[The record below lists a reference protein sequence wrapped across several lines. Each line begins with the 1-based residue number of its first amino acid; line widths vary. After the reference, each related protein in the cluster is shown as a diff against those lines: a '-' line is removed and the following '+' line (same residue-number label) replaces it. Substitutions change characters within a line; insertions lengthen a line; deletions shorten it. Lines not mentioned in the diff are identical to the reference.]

1 MTGVCCI
8 AGLHLTQPELG
19 WGILGFV
26 VRVLEAFRTANVW
39 ADPLP
44 PPCMPIRSANCSAAV
59 SANPKSPAAST
70 SAGPRCA
77 ASYHRRSVDMAT
89 KSNET
94 AREVYQIKIT
104 LLGTKPPIWRRLL
117 VPANLT
123 LAQLHD
129 VLQIAMG
136 WDDGHMH
143 EFRVGQRRFGW
154 PVPADR
160 FMRMPRTE
168 SERTARLSP
177 VRGRAGATMIYS
189 YDFSDSWEHS
199 IVLAKQPP
207 ADPSATY
214 PVCKDGELARP
225 PEGCGD
231 IPGFYD
237 RLDALSDPNHERQ
250 EELSDW
256 IGEDFDPQAFSL
268 DLVNRKLEPKRRR
281 ASTPND

>member
-1 MTGVCCI
+1 
-8 AGLHLTQPELG
+8 
-19 WGILGFV
+19 
-26 VRVLEAFRTANVW
+26 
-39 ADPLP
+39 
-44 PPCMPIRSANCSAAV
+44 
-59 SANPKSPAAST
+59 
-70 SAGPRCA
+70 
-77 ASYHRRSVDMAT
+77 MAT

-94 AREVYQIKIT
+94 AREVYQIKVT

-143 EFRVGQRRFGW
+143 EFRVGQRRFGR

-189 YDFSDSWEHS
+189 YDFGDSWEHS
-199 IVLAKQPP
+199 ICLLYTSRCV
-207 ADPSATY
+207 
-214 PVCKDGELARP
+214 
-225 PEGCGD
+225 
-231 IPGFYD
+231 
-237 RLDALSDPNHERQ
+237 
-250 EELSDW
+250 
-256 IGEDFDPQAFSL
+256 
-268 DLVNRKLEPKRRR
+268 
-281 ASTPND
+281 